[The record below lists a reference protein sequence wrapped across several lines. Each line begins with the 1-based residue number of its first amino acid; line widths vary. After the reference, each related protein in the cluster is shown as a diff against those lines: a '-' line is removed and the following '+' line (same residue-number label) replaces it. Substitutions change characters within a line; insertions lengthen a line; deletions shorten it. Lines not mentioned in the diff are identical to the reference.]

1 MLWIGPVKV
10 SWYSLVIARELSDAS
25 RKIAYPCQGT
35 LADTHRTVEE
45 SKWITLIHVIT
56 LS

>member
-1 MLWIGPVKV
+1 MLWICPVKV
-10 SWYSLVIARELSDAS
+10 SWYSLVIACELFDAS

-35 LADTHRTVEE
+35 LADILRTVEE
-45 SKWITLIHVIT
+45 SKWITLIHVII